1 MAATVPLGQVPGG
14 ESLEAIIDSRT
25 LVVRQFPPELQE
37 GAKAALLQVFYDR
50 GGRVRWVSSSECII
64 SFRTQRQT
72 EEAALAFRSNCK
84 LPAEK
89 INNLATSER
98 ERSTYYSVATEM
110 HEEFIKPVRDASAAK
125 RMIGAALGIKTQ
137 KAEPVPTKLAP
148 QKAAVV
154 DAWDD

>member
-1 MAATVPLGQVPGG
+1 MAAVVPLGQVPGG

-37 GAKAALLQVFYDR
+37 GSKAALLQVFYDR

-64 SFRTQRQT
+64 SFPTRRQT
-72 EEAALAFRSNCK
+72 EEAALAFRFNCK

-89 INNLATSER
+89 ISNLATS

-125 RMIGAALGIKTQ
+125 RMIGAALGIKTK
-137 KAEPVPTKLAP
+137 KAELVPTKLAP
-148 QKAAVV
+148 KKAAVV

>member
-1 MAATVPLGQVPGG
+1 M
-14 ESLEAIIDSRT
+14 
-25 LVVRQFPPELQE
+25 
-37 GAKAALLQVFYDR
+37 
-50 GGRVRWVSSSECII
+50 RWVSSSECII

-137 KAEPVPTKLAP
+137 KVEPVPTKLAP